1 MSRPGRAKGRWPT
14 VEFQDYLKALVA
26 MLAVVNPLSI
36 SPVFLSITAHQGAAQ
51 RRRTALGAALAV
63 TVILIVTALLGDW
76 VLKAFS
82 IGVHSF
88 SVGGGVLLMM
98 TAIAMLQAK
107 EDPTRRRMDE
117 SEDSTERSVTVVPLA
132 LPLLAGPGSL
142 TTVIIYTQ
150 QDTGVAHRLGLCGVV
165 VVVGVVCAGVLIA
178 ATGLGRLIGRVG
190 INVATRVMG
199 IILAAIAVEFI
210 TLGLR
215 GLLPGLAG

>member
-1 MSRPGRAKGRWPT
+1 MEW
-14 VEFQDYLKALVA
+14 QYYLKALVA

-36 SPVFLSITAHQGAAQ
+36 SPVFLSITAHQDEPR
-51 RRRTALGAALAV
+51 RRRTALGAATAV

-76 VLKAFS
+76 ILKAFS

-107 EDPTRRRMDE
+107 EDPTRKRMDE
-117 SEDSTERSVTVVPLA
+117 NGDDPPDRSVAVVPLA

-150 QDTGVAHRLGLCGVV
+150 QASGVMHRLSLCAVV
-165 VVVGVVCAGVLIA
+165 VIVGVVCGVVLTA

-199 IILAAIAVEFI
+199 IVLAAIAVEFI